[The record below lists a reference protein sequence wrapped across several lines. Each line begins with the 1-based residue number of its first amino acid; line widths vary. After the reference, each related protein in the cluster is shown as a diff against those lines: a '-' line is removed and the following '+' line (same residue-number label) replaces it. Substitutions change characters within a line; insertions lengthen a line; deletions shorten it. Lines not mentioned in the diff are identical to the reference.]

1 MSESLESTGVKA
13 LLRSAPD
20 LSGMIEHIRGMYT
33 IEQNGKH
40 RLLDLVLDQL

>member
-33 IEQNGKH
+33 IEQSGKH
-40 RLLDLVLDQL
+40 RRLNPGLDQL